1 MKVFGRVA
9 LTALLALGGPVGG
22 AGDTG
27 SGSPL
32 IVVGDFANPPF
43 SSWNEAHEPVGIEV
57 EILDLVCRELGRT
70 VEWRELPF
78 AEMLPAVENGSA
90 HVAASTIGI
99 TEERAKRVRFSSA
112 YHETELSVIV
122 RADDGDPQSMDDL
135 SGLPVGAGRSTTS
148 EDAVRRSLPAARLV
162 VEREGEL
169 SFGEMLL
176 AGKLSAI
183 VMDRPAAE
191 RLVGESAD
199 RMRILESHLGIE
211 RYAFAV
217 NREQGEVLA
226 AIDLVLERLRDEGRL
241 DKAIDA
247 TAVAA
252 SADADLGLRNQRSPL
267 PQVVSGGQPDVD
279 QLVRASRNGFKTVIN
294 LRGPGE
300 DGEIRGEDELV
311 RAMGMKYVAI
321 PVKGRDDINVENAER
336 LREALSDPEA
346 LPALVHCASGNR
358 IGALFALRAFHL
370 DGRSAAEALEI
381 GKQAGL
387 TRAEPLV
394 RELIGLP
401 PAETD

>member
-1 MKVFGRVA
+1 MKIFGRVA
-9 LTALLALGGPVGG
+9 LTALLALGGPVCG
-22 AGDTG
+22 ARDSG
-27 SGSPL
+27 SGPPL

-43 SSWNEAHEPVGIEV
+43 SSWNEAHQPVGLEV
-57 EILDLVCRELGRT
+57 EILDLVGHELGRP
-70 VEWRELPF
+70 VEWRELAF
-78 AEMLPAVENGSA
+78 AEMLPAVEKGTA

-122 RADDGDPQSMDDL
+122 RADDGDPQSTDEL
-135 SGLPVGAGRSTTS
+135 SGLPVGAGRATTS

-162 VEREGEL
+162 IEREGEL

-191 RLVGESAD
+191 RLVGENAD

-217 NREQGEVLA
+217 NPEQGEVLA
-226 AIDLVLERLRDEGRL
+226 AIDLVLERLRDEGRIG
-241 DKAIDA
+241 D
-247 TAVAA
+247 TTPGAA
-252 SADADLGLRNQRSPL
+252 SSDSGLGIRNERSPM

-279 QLVRASRNGFKTVIN
+279 QLVRASQTGFKTVVN
-294 LRGPGE
+294 LRE
-300 DGEIRGEDELV
+300 V
-311 RAMGMKYVAI
+311 
-321 PVKGRDDINVENAER
+321 
-336 LREALSDPEA
+336 LSDPEA

-358 IGALFALRAFHL
+358 IGALFALQAFHL
-370 DGRSAAEALEI
+370 DGRTAAEALAI
-381 GKQAGL
+381 GKQAGM
-387 TRAEPLV
+387 TRAEPVV
-394 RELIGLP
+394 RESIGLP